1 MPGYATWKQL
11 YCEEFRSMTDEGYDT
26 EAALSPSD
34 GEAPL
39 PFPDYVNSEQVTEES
54 ERRWREAYERLWALR
69 GNGIRADYRYDE
81 PMGYENII
89 SAAADCPV
97 YGKLSEEE
105 YRDRING
112 AVCGRAA
119 GVILGKPVEMGFD
132 RKKIREYL
140 ESVGEYPLNDWISAY
155 SPALDLRLREDCL
168 PSTKGNVAYVQPD
181 DDIHYTIL
189 ALLLAERKGMG
200 FTLND
205 VGENW
210 LDNVP
215 YHWFWCASR
224 QAYYRMVNFEDS
236 IPREK
241 QIAEIPYRLNPW
253 RECIDGQI
261 RCDAW
266 GYYFPGNP
274 RMAAEPAY
282 RDCSFSLTK
291 NGCYGGMFVA
301 GCIAAALS
309 EKPTVDGILD
319 GGLSVI
325 PVRSRLAEAVRFVR
339 EKYAECGDWERVC
352 GMIEERYGDIPF
364 CGTVN
369 NLAMVVLALVHGGL
383 DYTKT
388 ITTAVMCGI
397 DTDCNAGT
405 AGSIC
410 GAAVGRG
417 GIEDRWISPLNDTVK
432 TAILD
437 YGTGTLSGLAER
449 IIKIGLSNL

>member
-1 MPGYATWKQL
+1 
-11 YCEEFRSMTDEGYDT
+11 MTDEGYDT

-54 ERRWREAYERLWALR
+54 ERRWRKAYERLWALR

-89 SAAADCPV
+89 SAAAGCPV
-97 YGKLSEEE
+97 YGKLSEGE
-105 YRDRING
+105 YRDRIIG

-155 SPALDLRLREDCL
+155 SPVLDLRLREDCL

-266 GYYFPGNP
+266 GYFFPGNP
-274 RMAAEPAY
+274 RRASEPAY

-301 GCIAAALS
+301 GCISASLS
-309 EKPTVDGILD
+309 ENPTVDGILD

-325 PVRSRLAEAVRFVR
+325 PEGSRLAEAVRFVR

-417 GIEDRWISPLNDTVK
+417 GIGDRWISPLNDTVK

>member
-1 MPGYATWKQL
+1 
-11 YCEEFRSMTDEGYDT
+11 MTDEGYDT

-89 SAAADCPV
+89 SAAAGCPV
-97 YGKLSEEE
+97 YGNLSEEE
-105 YRDRING
+105 YRDRIIG

-155 SPALDLRLREDCL
+155 SPVLDLRLREDCL

-266 GYYFPGNP
+266 GYFFPGNP
-274 RMAAEPAY
+274 RRASEPAY

-301 GCIAAALS
+301 GCISAALS
-309 EKPTVDGILD
+309 ENPTVDGILD

-325 PVRSRLAEAVRFVR
+325 PEGSRLAEAVRFVR

-417 GIEDRWISPLNDTVK
+417 GIGDRWISPLNDTVK

>member
-1 MPGYATWKQL
+1 
-11 YCEEFRSMTDEGYDT
+11 MTDEGYDT

-89 SAAADCPV
+89 SAAAGCPV

-105 YRDRING
+105 YRDRIIG

-266 GYYFPGNP
+266 GYFFPGNP
-274 RMAAEPAY
+274 RRASEPAY

-301 GCIAAALS
+301 GCISAALS
-309 EKPTVDGILD
+309 ENPTVDGILD

-325 PVRSRLAEAVRFVR
+325 PERSRLAEAVRFVR
-339 EKYAECGDWERVC
+339 GKYAECGDWERVC

-369 NLAMVVLALVHGGL
+369 NLAMVVLALVHGWL

-397 DTDCNAGT
+397 DTDCNAGS

-417 GIEDRWISPLNDTVK
+417 GIGDRWISPLNDTVK

>member
-1 MPGYATWKQL
+1 
-11 YCEEFRSMTDEGYDT
+11 MTDEGYDT

-89 SAAADCPV
+89 SAAAGCPV

-105 YRDRING
+105 YRDRIIG

-132 RKKIREYL
+132 RKMIREYL

-155 SPALDLRLREDCL
+155 SPVLDLRLREDCL

-266 GYYFPGNP
+266 GYFFPGNP

-301 GCIAAALS
+301 GCISASLS
-309 EKPTVDGILD
+309 ENPTVDGILD

-325 PVRSRLAEAVRFVR
+325 PEGSRLAEAVRFVR

-417 GIEDRWISPLNDTVK
+417 GIGDRWISPLNDTVK